1 MKRVLS
7 ILLVVAMLF
16 AFAALCACSDE
27 KDTKEDTTPA
37 DNAASDEENKDADDT
52 ASDDQNSDYAEMYEF
67 FGVDSVPD
75 EEYSWQQYQALK
87 NGEITLGFCLEDF
100 SQNYLVTMADNFMTR
115 WEEKGGVN
123 GGIFSADGDVTTQ
136 ITQIENCVQLGL
148 DLICVASSSV
158 ASLSNACE
166 TAQAGGVKVV
176 VRGEA
181 SVENCGF
188 VPNALET
195 YNNAEFGWYLGD
207 MVLYYMQTYQPEYY
221 EKGVK
226 IATGEL
232 SQASNLIELFDG
244 LRARLAKDNKGEV
257 VYVKDWCLT
266 LDDGY
271 NVGEE
276 SLTYDPEVRAFLT
289 FDEAPAMG
297 YSNYIMGRS
306 DLDPA
311 EFISQATSASKESSE
326 MWEQS
331 KNNESVLRGY
341 CGSAWE
347 DVSVVIWNAS
357 WKVLMGLVDDS
368 EGWIE
373 YGDVNTDNAYGYTVG
388 AGGFTY
394 EG

>member
-1 MKRVLS
+1 MKRIISLM
-7 ILLVVAMLF
+7 LVIAIIF
-16 AFAALCACSDE
+16 AFGAMCACSSDE
-27 KDTKEDTTPA
+27 KAAEDTKATDVANNDEAGDTA
-37 DNAASDEENKDADDT
+37 ADDGES
-52 ASDDQNSDYAEMYEF
+52 ADYAEMYEF
-67 FGVDSVPD
+67 FGVDSVPN

-100 SQNYLVTMADNFMTR
+100 SQNYLVNMADGFMER

-158 ASLSNACE
+158 ASLANACE

-176 VRGEA
+176 VRGE
-181 SVENCGF
+181 SSIENCGF

-195 YNNAEFGWYLGD
+195 YHNYDMGFYMAD
-207 MVLYYMQTYQPEYY
+207 MVLYYMQTNQPEYY

-226 IATGEL
+226 LATGEL
-232 SQASNLIELFDG
+232 SQASNLIEIFQGVRD
-244 LRARLAKDNKGEV
+244 RLAKDNKGEV
-257 VYVKDWCLT
+257 VYVQDWCLT

-276 SLTYDPEVRAFLT
+276 SLTYDSEIRGFIT

-297 YSNYIMGRS
+297 YNNYIMSRT

-311 EFISQATSASKESSE
+311 EFMCIATSASQESANL
-326 MWEQS
+326 WEQS
-331 KNNESVLRGY
+331 KNNESVMRGY
-341 CGSAWE
+341 CGSEWE
-347 DVSVVIWNAS
+347 DVSEVIWTAS

-373 YGDVNTDNAYGYTVG
+373 YGSLGTTNSFGYELG
-388 AGGFTY
+388 DGGFMVETND
-394 EG
+394 